1 MGTRERRD
9 RSDKFDRDLSSLF
22 SQAVSR
28 KKFENLKISLVAIGG
43 YGRGELSPG
52 SDIDITI
59 IHEDRKKIDFQEFVN
74 DFLYPLWNNGI
85 SVDYSIRTISE
96 ALQVAKNDLRVLL
109 GALDCRH
116 IAGDRGLTDEI
127 RAKNLKVWRNGA
139 PRFFP
144 NLLKSLNERTYQSGQ
159 IGRAHV

>member
-9 RSDKFDRDLSSLF
+9 RSDKFDHDLSTLF
-22 SQAVSR
+22 NESISS
-28 KKFENLKISLVAIGG
+28 KKFENLKISLAAVGG

-85 SVDYSIRTISE
+85 S
-96 ALQVAKNDLRVLL
+96 
-109 GALDCRH
+109 
-116 IAGDRGLTDEI
+116 DR
-127 RAKNLKVWRNGA
+127 
-139 PRFFP
+139 
-144 NLLKSLNERTYQSGQ
+144 KSTRLNSS
-159 IGRAHV
+159 H